1 MVQAAT
7 ITFLKQLAKNNN
19 KTWFDAHR
27 KEYETAKTDF
37 EDVIDSLLQK
47 MATSIDPAFAD
58 QKAKDCIFRIY
69 RDVRFSK
76 DKTPY
81 KAHFSAAFSR
91 NGKKDMAAGYYLH
104 LEPGNVFAGGGIWM
118 PENEHLKKIRQEIDY
133 NFEDFKKIINNAAF
147 KKMFNKLEGEQL
159 KKAPVGYA
167 EDNPALD
174 YLKMKSYI
182 VSHKLDDAQLSDKGF
197 IAQCNKVFS
206 TMKPLVDFI
215 NNALD

>member
-19 KTWFDAHR
+19 KAWFDTHR

-37 EDVIDSLLQK
+37 ENIIGSLLQK

-91 NGKKDMAAGYYLH
+91 SGKKDMTAGYYLH
-104 LEPGNVFAGGGIWM
+104 LEPGKAFAGGGIWM

-159 KKAPVGYA
+159 KKAPVGYT

>member
-1 MVQAAT
+1 MVQPST

-19 KTWFDAHR
+19 KLWFDSHK
-27 KEYETAKTDF
+27 KEYEAAKTDF
-37 EDVIDSLLQK
+37 EETITTLLQK
-47 MATSIDPAFAD
+47 LTKSIDPAFAD

-91 NGKKDMAAGYYLH
+91 SGKKEMAAGYYLH
-104 LEPGNVFAGGGIWM
+104 LEPGKVFAGGGIWM
-118 PENEHLKKIRQEIDY
+118 PENDALKKIRQKIDY
-133 NFEDFKKIINNAAF
+133 NFNDFKKIVNAAAF
-147 KKMFNKLEGEQL
+147 KKMFGKVEGEQL
-159 KKAPVGYA
+159 KKAPLGYT

-174 YLKMKSYI
+174 YLKMKSY
-182 VSHKLDDAQLSDKGF
+182 VVQHKLDDAQLTDKGF
-197 IAQCNKVFS
+197 TAQCEKVFV

>member
-37 EDVIDSLLQK
+37 ENIIDGLLQK
-47 MATSIDPAFAD
+47 MATSIDPAFTD

-104 LEPGNVFAGGGIWM
+104 LEPGKAFAGGGIWM
-118 PENEHLKKIRQEIDY
+118 PEREHLKKIRQEIDY

-159 KKAPVGYA
+159 KKAPAGYA
-167 EDNPALD
+167 DDNPALE

-197 IAQCNKVFS
+197 ATQCSKVFS

>member
-1 MVQAAT
+1 MVQPAT

-19 KTWFDAHR
+19 KPWFDEHR

-37 EDVIDSLLQK
+37 ENVVSALLEK
-47 MATSIDPAFAD
+47 MPAIDPAFAD

-91 NGKKDMAAGYYLH
+91 SGKKDMAAGYYLH
-104 LEPGNVFAGGGIWM
+104 LEPGKVFVGGGIWM

-133 NFEDFKKIINNAAF
+133 NFDEFKKIVNAAAF
-147 KKMFNKLEGEQL
+147 KKMFGKVEGEQL
-159 KKAPVGYA
+159 KKAPQGYTD
-167 EDNPALD
+167 DNEALE
-174 YLKMKSYI
+174 YLKMKSYT
-182 VSHKLDDAQLSDKGF
+182 VGHKLDDKQLTDKGF
-197 IAQCNKVFS
+197 TAQCVKVFA

-215 NNALD
+215 NNALV